1 MNLMP
6 RTNERTNETEL
17 DFHLAS
23 LSDISKTSTQ
33 RGIDIMVVEGGGKLC
48 LYLLRNNVRD
58 QWPANLIKN
67 GPTPA
72 SFCLFSFF
80 SNTNVYRKNGR
91 LQRDS
96 KSDRRSRRR
105 ARLPLDHH
113 HGLAHFINVPVF
125 WLYLHDPIDTVSN
138 LVFWSCQVNN
148 LEPWH
153 IVFIMQQ

>member
-6 RTNERTNETEL
+6 RTNETEL

-58 QWPANLIKN
+58 QWPANLINN

-80 SNTNVYRKNGR
+80 SNTNFTEKTVGFSEIRTRIVGVEGEHV
-91 LQRDS
+91 
-96 KSDRRSRRR
+96 
-105 ARLPLDHH
+105 DHLTTTS
-113 HGLAHFINVPVF
+113 GQSYKCAN
-125 WLYLHDPIDTVSN
+125 D
-138 LVFWSCQVNN
+138 LVFYLNMERSFGTIPRYRFVTR
-148 LEPWH
+148 
-153 IVFIMQQ
+153 

>member
-58 QWPANLIKN
+58 QWPANLINN

-80 SNTNVYRKNGR
+80 SNTNFTEKTVGFSGIQTRIIGVEGEHGDHFTTTTA
-91 LQRDS
+91 QRG
-96 KSDRRSRRR
+96 KS
-105 ARLPLDHH
+105 LCI
-113 HGLAHFINVPVF
+113 G
-125 WLYLHDPIDTVSN
+125 
-138 LVFWSCQVNN
+138 
-148 LEPWH
+148 
-153 IVFIMQQ
+153 

>member
-58 QWPANLIKN
+58 QWPANLINN

-80 SNTNVYRKNGR
+80 SNTNFTEKTVCLCGLRTQTVGEEDAHTYH
-91 LQRDS
+91 LTTITSAQFFSVLADS
-96 KSDRRSRRR
+96 LS
-105 ARLPLDHH
+105 
-113 HGLAHFINVPVF
+113 V
-125 WLYLHDPIDTVSN
+125 
-138 LVFWSCQVNN
+138 Q
-148 LEPWH
+148 
-153 IVFIMQQ
+153 